1 MSVWKDN
8 NNDSSTWSVS
18 YYIKNFKFR
27 FEHEPETRYLSSE
40 EELNRWLTFRFLTI
54 RDNVD
59 SKRVSQFRKSLEH
72 YSFDKDY
79 LIDIYN
85 RWLDNNSDEPMQ
97 RNAII
102 EKLVSQAYDYIFDND
117 SGNRVFAMIM
127 HLPSE
132 KRRLAIGR

>member
-1 MSVWKDN
+1 MW
-8 NNDSSTWSVS
+8 
-18 YYIKNFKFR
+18 I
-27 FEHEPETRYLSSE
+27 
-40 EELNRWLTFRFLTI
+40 
-54 RDNVD
+54 
-59 SKRVSQFRKSLEH
+59 QKSLEH

-102 EKLVSQAYDYIFDND
+102 EQLVSQAYDYIFDND